1 MGEHD
6 FIHLIQNVWNISVE
20 YKISGGDP
28 NTPSHGWKYKLVLGT
43 TFPHLGEHD
52 FFRLIQ
58 DIWNIDK
65 WMETLTRP

>member
-28 NTPSHGWKYKLVLGT
+28 LTPSHPKIFLYLLELKRETVLPLAPDSKIKFT
-43 TFPHLGEHD
+43 
-52 FFRLIQ
+52 
-58 DIWNIDK
+58 N
-65 WMETLTRP
+65 

>member
-28 NTPSHGWKYKLVLGT
+28 HTPSHPKIFLDLLELRRETVLPLAPDSKIKFT
-43 TFPHLGEHD
+43 
-52 FFRLIQ
+52 
-58 DIWNIDK
+58 N
-65 WMETLTRP
+65 